1 MIRSPL
7 MTVMTDAVMKA
18 SRSLKRDFGE
28 VENLQ
33 VSRKGPGDFVTAA
46 DRKAEK
52 ILREALE
59 KARPGYGF
67 ILEESGVIEGTDT
80 SHRWHVDP
88 LDGTTNFLHG
98 LPQFAISVGLERDGQ
113 IVAGVIY
120 DPAKDELFI
129 AEKGKGAYLNNRRIR
144 VAARNELADAVVAC
158 GLPHIGRGDHG
169 LFLRE
174 MAAVMGH
181 VGGLRRWGA
190 AALDM
195 AYVACGRFDG
205 YWERGV
211 NSWDIAAGILM
222 IREAGGYVSDADGGS
237 EPPGHGLHRLRQ
249 RDRPSGS
256 GQGAEDGQGLTLGPI
271 FLFASPRDPCAM
283 LDPSVLCGHIST
295 TPKHQHAG

>member
-33 VSRKGPGDFVTAA
+33 VSRKGPGDFVSAA
-46 DRKAEK
+46 DRKAEQ
-52 ILREALE
+52 ILRESLE
-59 KARPGYGF
+59 KSRPGYGF
-67 ILEESGVIEGTDT
+67 VMEEGGVIEGTDT
-80 SHRWHVDP
+80 SHRWHIDP

-129 AEKGKGAYLNNRRIR
+129 AERGKGAYLNNRRIR
-144 VAARNELADAVVAC
+144 VAARGDLADAVVAC
-158 GLPHIGRGDHG
+158 GLPHIGKGDHG

-174 MAAVMGH
+174 TAAVMGY
-181 VGGLRRWGA
+181 VGGMRRWGA
-190 AALDM
+190 AALDL
-195 AYVACGRFDG
+195 AYVACGRFDA
-205 YWERGV
+205 YWERGL

-222 IREAGGYVSDADGGS
+222 IREAGGFVSDADGGS
-237 EPPGHGLHRLRQ
+237 DPMAKGSIACGNEIMQ
-249 RDRPSGS
+249 RELLKLLKKAKG
-256 GQGAEDGQGLTLGPI
+256 
-271 FLFASPRDPCAM
+271 
-283 LDPSVLCGHIST
+283 
-295 TPKHQHAG
+295 